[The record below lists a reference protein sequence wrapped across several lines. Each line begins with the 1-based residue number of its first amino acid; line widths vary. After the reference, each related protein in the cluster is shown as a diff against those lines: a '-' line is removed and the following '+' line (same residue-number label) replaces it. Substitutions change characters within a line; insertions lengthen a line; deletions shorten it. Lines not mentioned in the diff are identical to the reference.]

1 MYKYPTPAF
10 GAASFAAAATAATTA
25 AAVAAAPTAQ
35 DHDAQSKATDT
46 IRGFA
51 FDEGFRVPVKELAT
65 KPASIL
71 QTSSLQELGRLAA
84 SASPYNNVPER
95 LKTQMMK
102 DLATKST
109 SVFVLSPDGK
119 FYQEPVAVR
128 GVPVERIDETSP
140 Y

>member
-1 MYKYPTPAF
+1 MYKYPAPAF
-10 GAASFAAAATAATTA
+10 GAASFATAAPA
-25 AAVAAAPTAQ
+25 AAVEATPTTPTVQ
-35 DHDAQSKATDT
+35 DLDAQSKVTNT

-51 FDEGFRVPVKELAT
+51 FHEGFRMPVKELAM
-65 KPASIL
+65 KSASNL

-84 SASPYNNVPER
+84 SSSPYNNVPER

-119 FYQEPVAVR
+119 YYQEPMAVR
-128 GVPVERIDETSP
+128 GVPVERIDEASP